1 MWIDRESP
9 GMGGKESEACGRCA
23 MSSAVSAAGD
33 EEASRD
39 PFGDERIE
47 VSEEQ
52 LRKVSPAA
60 WLGSVKRRV
69 DELAT
74 RLTYDR

>member
-1 MWIDRESP
+1 MWIDRDRSD
-9 GMGGKESEACGRCA
+9 MGGKESEACGRCA

-33 EEASRD
+33 EAASRD

-47 VSEEQ
+47 VSEDQ

-60 WLGSVKRRV
+60 WLGGLKRRV
-69 DELAT
+69 DDLAT
-74 RLTYDR
+74 RLTYGR

>member
-1 MWIDRESP
+1 MWIDRDRS

-23 MSSAVSAAGD
+23 MSSAVSVTD
-33 EEASRD
+33 EEHD

-47 VSEEQ
+47 VSEDQ

-60 WLGSVKRRV
+60 WLGGVKRRV
-69 DELAT
+69 DDWAT
-74 RLTYDR
+74 RLTYGR